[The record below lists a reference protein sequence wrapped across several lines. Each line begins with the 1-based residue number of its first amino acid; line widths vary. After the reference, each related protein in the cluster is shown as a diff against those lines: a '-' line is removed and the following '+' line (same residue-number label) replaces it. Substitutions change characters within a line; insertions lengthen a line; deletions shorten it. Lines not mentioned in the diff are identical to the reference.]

1 MWEQPA
7 SEPKPEM
14 VPRPIWPDEDV
25 VELQALLRRVLRA
38 LRHRRHG
45 LPPQIAEAMRIRG
58 LSPRHVGALAVIARN
73 EPLTVSELAEHLG
86 VSLTAA
92 SLLGS
97 ELHMASLVE
106 RVEDEIDRRRTL
118 LRITEPYRALAHD
131 WLDTRA
137 RPLRNALDR
146 LEPKQRAALVAGLAA
161 LAEELEAAAPA
172 EPPAPP
178 RHRRRR

>member
-14 VPRPIWPDEDV
+14 VPKPIWPDEDV

-38 LRHRRHG
+38 LHHRRHG

-58 LSPRHVGALAVIARN
+58 LSPRHVGAFAVIARN

-106 RVEDEIDRRRTL
+106 RVEDLPE
-118 LRITEPYRALAHD
+118 ALAD
-131 WLDTRA
+131 VIRA
-137 RPLRNALDR
+137 DDLIVTMGAGHINT
-146 LEPKQRAALVAGLAA
+146 VAHQLPEA
-161 LAEELEAAAPA
+161 LARGRAS
-172 EPPAPP
+172 
-178 RHRRRR
+178 